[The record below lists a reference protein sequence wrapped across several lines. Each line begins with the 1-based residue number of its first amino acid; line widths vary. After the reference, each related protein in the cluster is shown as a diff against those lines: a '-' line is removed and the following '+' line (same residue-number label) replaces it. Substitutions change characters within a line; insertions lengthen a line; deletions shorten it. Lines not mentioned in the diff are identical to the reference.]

1 MPIISRSCIEDIRS
15 KVNIYDLVSPVVG
28 LRKVGANYRGL
39 SPFTNEKTPSFYVLP
54 DKNIFKDFSSG
65 EAGDI
70 YKFVQLTERL
80 NFQEAVESIA
90 ARFNIPVEYEKG
102 KAPSGFK
109 PSLRKEILD
118 HAEDGNAGGR
128 DDTFIITLEQGGGTG
143 ERKVSVPTR
152 HFVEPGAVS
161 RCWQRE
167 AYAREPFVLFEV
179 RHHVVDA
186 PVGHRNVARAIGAS
200 HFEGRIQYRHQRG
213 QFCRRVEVGQAAAER
228 AAVAGCDVSNVI
240 KA

>member
-70 YKFVQLTERL
+70 YKFIQLTERL

-90 ARFNIPVEYEKG
+90 ARFNIPIEYEQG

-109 PSLRKEILD
+109 PSLRKEILEIHD
-118 HAEDGNAGGR
+118 FATEHYHRNFMADTEDGQFIREYWEKDRKFQLQVAEEYKVGLALPNDPKLFSSLDGHGGLR
-128 DDTFIITLEQGGGTG
+128 DASWELPGSLL
-143 ERKVSVPTR
+143 RVS
-152 HFVEPGAVS
+152 
-161 RCWQRE
+161 
-167 AYAREPFVLFEV
+167 
-179 RHHVVDA
+179 
-186 PVGHRNVARAIGAS
+186 
-200 HFEGRIQYRHQRG
+200 
-213 QFCRRVEVGQAAAER
+213 
-228 AAVAGCDVSNVI
+228 
-240 KA
+240 